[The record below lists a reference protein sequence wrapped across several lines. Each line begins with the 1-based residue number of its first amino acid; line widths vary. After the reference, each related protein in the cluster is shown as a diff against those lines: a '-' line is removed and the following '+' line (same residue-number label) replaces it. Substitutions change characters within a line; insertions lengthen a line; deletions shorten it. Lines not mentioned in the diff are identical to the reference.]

1 MSKVIPLL
9 LLSVISITA
18 TAQSPL
24 YIEIDKLMKP
34 YMNPAEPGGVVLVA
48 KKGEVLYEKAFGLA
62 NVELNVPNTD
72 SSVFYIGSNTK
83 QFTATAILQ
92 LAEKGKLKLD
102 DSIGKYIANCPYPV
116 SSIRIEQFL
125 SHTSGMGSKNETPAY
140 RAIDRKGM
148 TPLQLV
154 NYFTTLPIDFPAGTK
169 WQYNNANFYVL
180 GYLVEKLS
188 GMSYAD
194 YITSTIFK
202 PAGMSRSYMD
212 KEAAIVPN
220 RTSGYLNFR
229 LGVQNTR
236 ITTVESL
243 YSSGGIQSTASDML
257 KWNRAL
263 NNGTL
268 LKPESLKRLY
278 TPQTLLTGQQT
289 KYGMGFHLQEVKGSV
304 AYRHGGLVEGFTSE
318 TLYLPG
324 EDVYVVIL
332 LNEETSKIPIVP
344 LARILAGIAIGKPYI
359 YTEQPI
365 DPKSVEKYVGVYER
379 MQGEVINIQVYD
391 GKLTFQRPMGA
402 PYDLTYAGNDEFFLP
417 KDLLRTAFT
426 TDSAGNINSLRLSQ
440 ADDALSTWNKT
451 KRAALTLTKE
461 RLADGVL
468 QQYVGVYVEGKDSIR
483 ITRDRSALFYQST
496 TSPKH
501 MIVASSATRFVSV
514 NEDFQVEFVKDT
526 ATKVESLIY
535 VQGKKKKR
543 YKKI

>member
-1 MSKVIPLL
+1 MSKMMLLL

-18 TAQSPL
+18 IAQSPL

-34 YMNPAEPGGVVLVA
+34 YMNPGEPGGVVLVA

-92 LAEKGKLKLD
+92 LAEKGKLNLD
-102 DSIGKYIANCPYPV
+102 DSIGKYITNCPYPV
-116 SSIRIEQFL
+116 SGIRIEQFL

-212 KEAAIVPN
+212 KEAAIVSN

-243 YSSGGIQSTASDML
+243 YSSGGIQTTASDML

-268 LKPESLKRLY
+268 LEPGSLKRLY

-304 AYRHGGLVEGFTSE
+304 AYRHGGLVEGFTS
-318 TLYLPG
+318 
-324 EDVYVVIL
+324 
-332 LNEETSKIPIVP
+332 
-344 LARILAGIAIGKPYI
+344 
-359 YTEQPI
+359 
-365 DPKSVEKYVGVYER
+365 
-379 MQGEVINIQVYD
+379 
-391 GKLTFQRPMGA
+391 
-402 PYDLTYAGNDEFFLP
+402 
-417 KDLLRTAFT
+417 
-426 TDSAGNINSLRLSQ
+426 
-440 ADDALSTWNKT
+440 
-451 KRAALTLTKE
+451 
-461 RLADGVL
+461 
-468 QQYVGVYVEGKDSIR
+468 
-483 ITRDRSALFYQST
+483 
-496 TSPKH
+496 
-501 MIVASSATRFVSV
+501 
-514 NEDFQVEFVKDT
+514 
-526 ATKVESLIY
+526 
-535 VQGKKKKR
+535 
-543 YKKI
+543 